1 MINVYKVHT
10 MWVLDNEITG
20 TLGRKE
26 MDGRFHNVTQSRIM
40 LKIGIIF
47 LESFSVITLE
57 L

>member
-1 MINVYKVHT
+1 MINVYIVHT